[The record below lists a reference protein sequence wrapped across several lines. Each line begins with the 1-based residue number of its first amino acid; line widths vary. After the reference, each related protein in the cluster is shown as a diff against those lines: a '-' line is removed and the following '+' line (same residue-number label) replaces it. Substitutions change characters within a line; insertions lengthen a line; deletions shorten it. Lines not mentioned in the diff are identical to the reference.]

1 MGTFEALYQDIVALI
16 LVFNTK
22 QSVVVNILSTT
33 KDLITI
39 GLTISILWTAF
50 QVMLNRNTSPFNEV
64 LWSMFKKAIVLSVV
78 FGSVNWINYASP
90 VAQDAYNLFSQGG
103 GQRFPAMLDQNLYFL
118 ANDFTKTMTSMI
130 GFNKE
135 LIVVPFYIVATFI
148 VFGVVSLITMSFLI
162 LTTITSHLLV
172 VVLPFAVISLLY
184 NQTKE
189 IFAQWLKLFISNL
202 LTVLLGFLVI
212 ESFLI
217 NLFNSQF
224 ENIVKSKALE
234 FTSVLVLFVITL
246 IGVKVFLMAISLAQ
260 NLVGVSLDM
269 ASGAGGGATAA
280 LGAGGTA
287 MGMAGRLGTSGTKWG
302 GMKALSGAK
311 VSGQMGINLA
321 KNLDAKT
328 GGHIANTASNIAS
341 GISNSKA
348 GQAFNS
354 AANMFRSKK

>member
-1 MGTFEALYQDIVALI
+1 MKMGVFESLYQSLIGYIVTFDA
-16 LVFNTK
+16 K
-22 QSVVVNILSTT
+22 QSAVINILSMA

-64 LWSMFKKAIVLSVV
+64 LWSMFKKAIVSSVV

-90 VAQDAYNLFSQGG
+90 VAQEAYNLFSQGG
-103 GQRFPAMLDQNLYFL
+103 GDRFPAMLDQNLKFL
-118 ANDFTKTMTSMI
+118 ANEFTDSMTEKLTF
-130 GFNKE
+130 GAE
-135 LIVVPFYIVATFI
+135 LIIIPFYIVATFI
-148 VFGVVSLITMSFLI
+148 VFAIVSLITMSFLI

-172 VVLPFAVISLLY
+172 VVLPFAIISLLY

-212 ESFLI
+212 EVFLI
-217 NLFNSQF
+217 NIFNAEFQKVATS
-224 ENIVKSKALE
+224 KSME
-234 FTSVLVLFVITL
+234 YTSVLVLFIVTL

-287 MGMAGRLGTSGTKWG
+287 MGMASRLGTSGAKIG
-302 GMKALSGAK
+302 SAKALSGAK
-311 VSGQMGINLA
+311 IGGQMVGNFA
-321 KNLDAKT
+321 KKLDAKT
-328 GGHIANTASNIAS
+328 GEHI
-341 GISNSKA
+341 G
-348 GQAFNS
+348 
-354 AANMFRSKK
+354 NMFRNKK

>member
-1 MGTFEALYQDIVALI
+1 MGVFESLYQSLIGYIVTFDA
-16 LVFNTK
+16 K
-22 QSVVVNILSTT
+22 QSAVINILSMA

-64 LWSMFKKAIVLSVV
+64 LWSMFKRAIILSVV

-90 VAQDAYNLFSQGG
+90 VAQEAYNLFSQGG
-103 GQRFPAMLDQNLYFL
+103 GDRFPAMLDKNLKFL
-118 ANDFTKTMTSMI
+118 ANEFTDSMTEKLTF
-130 GFNKE
+130 GAE
-135 LIVVPFYIVATFI
+135 LIIIPFYIVATFI
-148 VFGVVSLITMSFLI
+148 VFAIVSLITMSFLI

-172 VVLPFAVISLLY
+172 VVLPFAIISLLY

-212 ESFLI
+212 EVFLI
-217 NLFNSQF
+217 NIFNAEFQKIATS
-224 ENIVKSKALE
+224 KSME
-234 FTSVLVLFVITL
+234 YTSVLVLFIVTL

-287 MGMAGRLGTSGTKWG
+287 MGMASRLGTSGAKIG
-302 GMKALSGAK
+302 SAKALSGAK
-311 VSGQMGINLA
+311 IGGQMVGNFA
-321 KNLDAKT
+321 KKLDAKT
-328 GGHIANTASNIAS
+328 GEHI
-341 GISNSKA
+341 G
-348 GQAFNS
+348 
-354 AANMFRSKK
+354 NMFRNKK

>member
-1 MGTFEALYQDIVALI
+1 MKMGVFESLYQSLIGYIVTFDA
-16 LVFNTK
+16 K
-22 QSVVVNILSTT
+22 QSAVINILSMA

-90 VAQDAYNLFSQGG
+90 VAQEAYNLFSQGG
-103 GQRFPAMLDQNLYFL
+103 GDRFPAMLDQNLKFL
-118 ANDFTKTMTSMI
+118 ANEFTDSMTEKLTF
-130 GFNKE
+130 GAE
-135 LIVVPFYIVATFI
+135 LIIIPFYIVATFI
-148 VFGVVSLITMSFLI
+148 VFAIVSLITMSFLI

-172 VVLPFAVISLLY
+172 VVLPFAIISLLY

-212 ESFLI
+212 EVFLI
-217 NLFNSQF
+217 NIFNAEFQKVATS
-224 ENIVKSKALE
+224 KSME
-234 FTSVLVLFVITL
+234 YTSVLVLFIVTL

-287 MGMAGRLGTSGTKWG
+287 MGMASRLGTSGAKIG
-302 GMKALSGAK
+302 SAKALSGAK
-311 VSGQMGINLA
+311 IGGQMVGNFA
-321 KNLDAKT
+321 KKLDAKT
-328 GGHIANTASNIAS
+328 GEHI
-341 GISNSKA
+341 
-348 GQAFNS
+348 
-354 AANMFRSKK
+354 ANMFRNKK

>member
-1 MGTFEALYQDIVALI
+1 MGVFESLYQSLIGYIVTFDA
-16 LVFNTK
+16 K
-22 QSVVVNILSTT
+22 QSAVINILSMA

-78 FGSVNWINYASP
+78 FGSVNWIHYASP
-90 VAQDAYNLFSQGG
+90 VAQEAYNLFSQGG
-103 GQRFPAMLDQNLYFL
+103 GDRFPAMLDKNLKFL
-118 ANDFTKTMTSMI
+118 ANEFTDSMTEKLTF
-130 GFNKE
+130 GAE
-135 LIVVPFYIVATFI
+135 LIIVPFYIVATFI

-172 VVLPFAVISLLY
+172 VVLPFAIISLLY

-212 ESFLI
+212 EVFLI
-217 NLFNSQF
+217 NIFNAEFQK
-224 ENIVKSKALE
+224 VATSKTLE
-234 FTSVLVLFVITL
+234 YTSVLVLFIVTL

>member
-1 MGTFEALYQDIVALI
+1 MKMGVFESLYQSLIGYIVTFDA
-16 LVFNTK
+16 K
-22 QSVVVNILSTT
+22 QSAVINILSMA

-90 VAQDAYNLFSQGG
+90 VAQEAYNLFSQGG
-103 GQRFPAMLDQNLYFL
+103 GDRFPAMLDKNLKFL
-118 ANDFTKTMTSMI
+118 ANEFTDSMTEKLTF
-130 GFNKE
+130 GAE
-135 LIVVPFYIVATFI
+135 LIIIPFYIVATFI
-148 VFGVVSLITMSFLI
+148 VFAIVSLITMSFLI

-172 VVLPFAVISLLY
+172 VVLPFAIISLLY

-212 ESFLI
+212 EVFLI
-217 NLFNSQF
+217 NIFNAEFQKVATS
-224 ENIVKSKALE
+224 KSME
-234 FTSVLVLFVITL
+234 YTSVLVLFIVTL

-287 MGMAGRLGTSGTKWG
+287 MGMASRLGTSGAKIG
-302 GMKALSGAK
+302 SAKALSGAK
-311 VSGQMGINLA
+311 IGGQMVGNFA
-321 KNLDAKT
+321 KKLDAKT
-328 GGHIANTASNIAS
+328 GEHI
-341 GISNSKA
+341 
-348 GQAFNS
+348 
-354 AANMFRSKK
+354 ANMFRNKK

>member
-1 MGTFEALYQDIVALI
+1 MKMGVFESLYQSLIGYIVT
-16 LVFNTK
+16 FDSK
-22 QSVVVNILSTT
+22 QSAVINILSIA

-90 VAQDAYNLFSQGG
+90 VAQEAYNLFSQGG
-103 GQRFPAMLDQNLYFL
+103 GDRFPAMLDKNLKFL
-118 ANDFTKTMTSMI
+118 ANEFTDSMTEKLTF
-130 GFNKE
+130 GAE
-135 LIVVPFYIVATFI
+135 LIIIPFYIVATFI
-148 VFGVVSLITMSFLI
+148 VFAIVSLITMSFLI

-172 VVLPFAVISLLY
+172 VVLPFAIISLLY

-212 ESFLI
+212 EVFLI
-217 NLFNSQF
+217 NIFNAEFQKVATS
-224 ENIVKSKALE
+224 KSME
-234 FTSVLVLFVITL
+234 YTSVLVLFIVTL

-287 MGMAGRLGTSGTKWG
+287 MGMASRLGTSGAKIG
-302 GMKALSGAK
+302 SAKALSGAK
-311 VSGQMGINLA
+311 IGGQMVGNFA
-321 KNLDAKT
+321 KKLDAKT
-328 GGHIANTASNIAS
+328 GEHI
-341 GISNSKA
+341 
-348 GQAFNS
+348 
-354 AANMFRSKK
+354 ANMFRNKK

>member
-1 MGTFEALYQDIVALI
+1 MKMGVFESLYQSLI
-16 LVFNTK
+16 GYIATFDAK
-22 QSVVVNILSTT
+22 QSAVINILSIA

-90 VAQDAYNLFSQGG
+90 VAQEAYNLFSQGG
-103 GQRFPAMLDQNLYFL
+103 GDRFPVMLDKNLKFL
-118 ANDFTKTMTSMI
+118 ANEFTDSMTEKLTF
-130 GFNKE
+130 GAE
-135 LIVVPFYIVATFI
+135 LIIIPFYIVATFI
-148 VFGVVSLITMSFLI
+148 VFAIVSLITMSFLI

-172 VVLPFAVISLLY
+172 VVLPFAIISLLY

-212 ESFLI
+212 EVFLI
-217 NLFNSQF
+217 NIFNAEFQKVATS
-224 ENIVKSKALE
+224 KSME
-234 FTSVLVLFVITL
+234 YTSVLVLFIVTL

-287 MGMAGRLGTSGTKWG
+287 MGMASRLGTSGAKIG
-302 GMKALSGAK
+302 SAKALSGAK
-311 VSGQMGINLA
+311 IGGQMVGNFA
-321 KNLDAKT
+321 KKLDAKT
-328 GGHIANTASNIAS
+328 GEHI
-341 GISNSKA
+341 
-348 GQAFNS
+348 
-354 AANMFRSKK
+354 ANMFRNKK

>member
-1 MGTFEALYQDIVALI
+1 MKMGVFESLYQSLIGYIVTFDA
-16 LVFNTK
+16 K
-22 QSVVVNILSTT
+22 QSAVINILSIA

-90 VAQDAYNLFSQGG
+90 VAQEAYNLFSQGG
-103 GQRFPAMLDQNLYFL
+103 GDRFPAMLDKNLKFL
-118 ANDFTKTMTSMI
+118 ANEFTDSMTEKLTF
-130 GFNKE
+130 GAE
-135 LIVVPFYIVATFI
+135 LIIIPFYIVATFI
-148 VFGVVSLITMSFLI
+148 VFAIVSLITMSFLI

-172 VVLPFAVISLLY
+172 VVLPFAIISLLY

-212 ESFLI
+212 ELFLI
-217 NLFNSQF
+217 NIFNAEFQKVATS
-224 ENIVKSKALE
+224 KSME
-234 FTSVLVLFVITL
+234 YTSVLVLFIVTL

-287 MGMAGRLGTSGTKWG
+287 MGMASRLGTSGAKIG
-302 GMKALSGAK
+302 SAKALSGAK
-311 VSGQMGINLA
+311 IGGQMVGNFA
-321 KNLDAKT
+321 KKLDAKT
-328 GGHIANTASNIAS
+328 GEHI
-341 GISNSKA
+341 
-348 GQAFNS
+348 
-354 AANMFRSKK
+354 ANMFRNKK

>member
-1 MGTFEALYQDIVALI
+1 MGVFESLYQSLIGYIVA
-16 LVFNTK
+16 FDAK
-22 QSVVVNILSTT
+22 QSAVINILSMA

-64 LWSMFKKAIVLSVV
+64 LWSMFKRAIILSVV

-90 VAQDAYNLFSQGG
+90 VAQEAYNLFSQGG
-103 GQRFPAMLDQNLYFL
+103 GQRFPAMLDKNLKFL
-118 ANDFTKTMTSMI
+118 ANEFTDSMTEKLTF
-130 GFNKE
+130 GAE
-135 LIVVPFYIVATFI
+135 LIIIPFYIVATFI
-148 VFGVVSLITMSFLI
+148 VFAIVSLITMSFLI

-172 VVLPFAVISLLY
+172 VVLPFAIISLLY

-212 ESFLI
+212 EVFLI
-217 NLFNSQF
+217 NIFNAEFQKIATS
-224 ENIVKSKALE
+224 KSME
-234 FTSVLVLFVITL
+234 YTSVLVLFVVTL

-287 MGMAGRLGTSGTKWG
+287 MGMASRLGTSGAKIG
-302 GMKALSGAK
+302 SAKALSGAK
-311 VSGQMGINLA
+311 IGGQMVGNFA
-321 KNLDAKT
+321 KKLDAKT
-328 GGHIANTASNIAS
+328 GEHI
-341 GISNSKA
+341 
-348 GQAFNS
+348 
-354 AANMFRSKK
+354 ANMFRNKK

>member
-1 MGTFEALYQDIVALI
+1 MKMGVFESLYQSLIGYIVTFDA
-16 LVFNTK
+16 K
-22 QSVVVNILSTT
+22 QSAVINILSIA

-90 VAQDAYNLFSQGG
+90 VAQEAYNLFSQGG
-103 GQRFPAMLDQNLYFL
+103 GDRFPVMLDKNLKFL
-118 ANDFTKTMTSMI
+118 ANEFTDSMTEKLTF
-130 GFNKE
+130 GAE
-135 LIVVPFYIVATFI
+135 LIIIPFYIVATFI
-148 VFGVVSLITMSFLI
+148 VFAIVSLITMSFLI

-172 VVLPFAVISLLY
+172 VVLPFAIISLLY

-212 ESFLI
+212 EVFLI
-217 NLFNSQF
+217 NIFNAEFQKVATS
-224 ENIVKSKALE
+224 KSME
-234 FTSVLVLFVITL
+234 YTSVLVLFIVTL

-287 MGMAGRLGTSGTKWG
+287 MGMASRLGTSGAKIG
-302 GMKALSGAK
+302 SAKALSGAK
-311 VSGQMGINLA
+311 IGGQMVGNFA
-321 KNLDAKT
+321 KKLDAKT
-328 GGHIANTASNIAS
+328 GEHI
-341 GISNSKA
+341 
-348 GQAFNS
+348 
-354 AANMFRSKK
+354 ANMFRNKK

>member
-1 MGTFEALYQDIVALI
+1 MKMGVFESLYQSLIGYIVA
-16 LVFNTK
+16 FDAK
-22 QSVVVNILSTT
+22 QSAVINILSMA

-64 LWSMFKKAIVLSVV
+64 LWSMFKRAIILSVV

-90 VAQDAYNLFSQGG
+90 VAQEAYNLFSQGG
-103 GQRFPAMLDQNLYFL
+103 GDRFPAMLDKNLKFL
-118 ANDFTKTMTSMI
+118 ANEFTDSMTEKLTF
-130 GFNKE
+130 GAE
-135 LIVVPFYIVATFI
+135 LIIIPFYIVATFI
-148 VFGVVSLITMSFLI
+148 VFAIVSLITMSFLI

-172 VVLPFAVISLLY
+172 VVLPFAIISLLY

-212 ESFLI
+212 EVFLI
-217 NLFNSQF
+217 NIFNAEFQKIATS
-224 ENIVKSKALE
+224 KSME
-234 FTSVLVLFVITL
+234 YTSVLVLFIVTL

-287 MGMAGRLGTSGTKWG
+287 MGMASRLGTSGAKIG
-302 GMKALSGAK
+302 SAKALSGAK
-311 VSGQMGINLA
+311 IGGQMVGNFA
-321 KNLDAKT
+321 KKLDAKT
-328 GGHIANTASNIAS
+328 GEHI
-341 GISNSKA
+341 
-348 GQAFNS
+348 
-354 AANMFRSKK
+354 ANMFRNKK

>member
-1 MGTFEALYQDIVALI
+1 MKMGVFESLYQSLIGYIVTFDA
-16 LVFNTK
+16 K
-22 QSVVVNILSTT
+22 QSAVINILSMA

-90 VAQDAYNLFSQGG
+90 VAQEAYNLFSQGG
-103 GQRFPAMLDQNLYFL
+103 GDRFPAMLDQNLKFL
-118 ANDFTKTMTSMI
+118 ANEFTDSMTEKLTF
-130 GFNKE
+130 GAE
-135 LIVVPFYIVATFI
+135 LIIIPFYIVATFI
-148 VFGVVSLITMSFLI
+148 VFAIVSLITMSFLI

-172 VVLPFAVISLLY
+172 VVLPFAIISLLY

-212 ESFLI
+212 EVFLI
-217 NLFNSQF
+217 NIFNAEFQKVATS
-224 ENIVKSKALE
+224 KSME
-234 FTSVLVLFVITL
+234 YTSVLVLFIVTL
-246 IGVKVFLMAISLAQ
+246 IGLKVFLMAISLAQ

-287 MGMAGRLGTSGTKWG
+287 MGMASRLGTSGAKIG
-302 GMKALSGAK
+302 SAKALSGAK
-311 VSGQMGINLA
+311 IGGQMVGNFA
-321 KNLDAKT
+321 KKLDAKT
-328 GGHIANTASNIAS
+328 GEHI
-341 GISNSKA
+341 
-348 GQAFNS
+348 
-354 AANMFRSKK
+354 ANMFRNKK

>member
-1 MGTFEALYQDIVALI
+1 MKMGVFESLYQSLIGYIVTFDA
-16 LVFNTK
+16 K
-22 QSVVVNILSTT
+22 QSAVINILSIA

-90 VAQDAYNLFSQGG
+90 VAQEAYNLFSQGG
-103 GQRFPAMLDQNLYFL
+103 GDRFPAMLDKNLKFL
-118 ANDFTKTMTSMI
+118 ANEFTDSMTEKLTF
-130 GFNKE
+130 GAE
-135 LIVVPFYIVATFI
+135 LIIIPFYIVATFI
-148 VFGVVSLITMSFLI
+148 VFAIVSLITMSFLI

-172 VVLPFAVISLLY
+172 VVLPFAIISLLY

-212 ESFLI
+212 EVFLI
-217 NLFNSQF
+217 NIFNAEFQKVATS
-224 ENIVKSKALE
+224 KSME
-234 FTSVLVLFVITL
+234 YTSVLVLFIVTL

-287 MGMAGRLGTSGTKWG
+287 MGMASRLGTSGAKIG
-302 GMKALSGAK
+302 SAKALSGAK
-311 VSGQMGINLA
+311 IGSAKALSGAKIGGQMVGNFA
-321 KNLDAKT
+321 KKLDAKT
-328 GGHIANTASNIAS
+328 GEHI
-341 GISNSKA
+341 
-348 GQAFNS
+348 
-354 AANMFRSKK
+354 ANMFRNKK

>member
-1 MGTFEALYQDIVALI
+1 MKMGVFESLYQSLIGYIVTFDA
-16 LVFNTK
+16 K
-22 QSVVVNILSTT
+22 QSAVINILSIA

-90 VAQDAYNLFSQGG
+90 VAQEAYNLFSQGG
-103 GQRFPAMLDQNLYFL
+103 GDRFPAMLDKNLKFL
-118 ANDFTKTMTSMI
+118 ANEFTDSMTEKLTF
-130 GFNKE
+130 GAE
-135 LIVVPFYIVATFI
+135 LIIIPFYIVATFI
-148 VFGVVSLITMSFLI
+148 VFAIVSLITMSFLI

-172 VVLPFAVISLLY
+172 VVLPFAIISLLY

-212 ESFLI
+212 EVFLI
-217 NLFNSQF
+217 NIFNAEFQKVATS
-224 ENIVKSKALE
+224 KSME
-234 FTSVLVLFVITL
+234 YTSVLVLFIVTL

-287 MGMAGRLGTSGTKWG
+287 MGMASRLGTSGAKIG
-302 GMKALSGAK
+302 SAKALSGAK
-311 VSGQMGINLA
+311 IGGQMVGNFA
-321 KNLDAKT
+321 KKLDAKT
-328 GGHIANTASNIAS
+328 GEHI
-341 GISNSKA
+341 
-348 GQAFNS
+348 
-354 AANMFRSKK
+354 ANMFRNKK

>member
-1 MGTFEALYQDIVALI
+1 MKMGVFESLYQSLI
-16 LVFNTK
+16 GYIATFDAK
-22 QSVVVNILSTT
+22 QSAVINILSIA

-90 VAQDAYNLFSQGG
+90 VAQEAYNLFSQGG
-103 GQRFPAMLDQNLYFL
+103 GDRFPVMLDKNLKFL
-118 ANDFTKTMTSMI
+118 ANEFTDSMTEKLTF
-130 GFNKE
+130 GAE
-135 LIVVPFYIVATFI
+135 LIIIPFYIVATFI
-148 VFGVVSLITMSFLI
+148 VFAIVSLITMSFLI

-172 VVLPFAVISLLY
+172 VVLPFAIISLLY

-212 ESFLI
+212 EVFLI
-217 NLFNSQF
+217 NIFNAEFQKVATS
-224 ENIVKSKALE
+224 KSME
-234 FTSVLVLFVITL
+234 YTSVLVLFIVTL

-287 MGMAGRLGTSGTKWG
+287 MGMASRLGTSGAKIG
-302 GMKALSGAK
+302 SAKALNGAK
-311 VSGQMGINLA
+311 IGGQMVGNFA
-321 KNLDAKT
+321 KKLDAKT
-328 GGHIANTASNIAS
+328 GEHI
-341 GISNSKA
+341 
-348 GQAFNS
+348 
-354 AANMFRSKK
+354 ANMFRNKK

>member
-1 MGTFEALYQDIVALI
+1 MGVFESLYQSLIGYIVTFDA
-16 LVFNTK
+16 K
-22 QSVVVNILSTT
+22 QSAVINILSMA

-64 LWSMFKKAIVLSVV
+64 LWSMFKRAIILSVV

-90 VAQDAYNLFSQGG
+90 VAQEAYNLFSQGG
-103 GQRFPAMLDQNLYFL
+103 GDRFPAMLDKNLKFL
-118 ANDFTKTMTSMI
+118 ANEFTDSMTEKLTF
-130 GFNKE
+130 GAE
-135 LIVVPFYIVATFI
+135 LIIIPFYIVATFI
-148 VFGVVSLITMSFLI
+148 VFGIVSLITMSFLI

-172 VVLPFAVISLLY
+172 VVLPFAIISLLY

-212 ESFLI
+212 EVFLI
-217 NLFNSQF
+217 NIFNAEFQKIATS
-224 ENIVKSKALE
+224 KSME
-234 FTSVLVLFVITL
+234 YTSVLVLFVVTL

-269 ASGAGGGATAA
+269 SSGAGGGATAA

-287 MGMAGRLGTSGTKWG
+287 MGMASRLGTSGAKIG
-302 GMKALSGAK
+302 SAKALSGAK
-311 VSGQMGINLA
+311 IGGQMAGNFA
-321 KNLDAKT
+321 KKLDAKT
-328 GGHIANTASNIAS
+328 GEHI
-341 GISNSKA
+341 
-348 GQAFNS
+348 
-354 AANMFRSKK
+354 ANMFRNKK

>member
-1 MGTFEALYQDIVALI
+1 MDVFESLYQSLIGYIVTFDA
-16 LVFNTK
+16 K
-22 QSVVVNILSTT
+22 QSAVINILSMA

-90 VAQDAYNLFSQGG
+90 VAQEAYNLFSQGG
-103 GQRFPAMLDQNLYFL
+103 GDRFPAMLDKNLKFL
-118 ANDFTKTMTSMI
+118 ANEFTDSMTKKLTF
-130 GFNKE
+130 GAE
-135 LIVVPFYIVATFI
+135 LIIIPFYIVATFI
-148 VFGVVSLITMSFLI
+148 VFAIVSLITMSFLI

-172 VVLPFAVISLLY
+172 VVLPFAIISLLY

-212 ESFLI
+212 EVFLI
-217 NLFNSQF
+217 NIFNAEFQKIATS
-224 ENIVKSKALE
+224 KSME
-234 FTSVLVLFVITL
+234 YTSVLVLFVVTL

-287 MGMAGRLGTSGTKWG
+287 MGMASRLGTSGAKIG
-302 GMKALSGAK
+302 SAKALSGAK
-311 VSGQMGINLA
+311 IGGQMAGNFA
-321 KNLDAKT
+321 KKLDAKT
-328 GGHIANTASNIAS
+328 GEHI
-341 GISNSKA
+341 
-348 GQAFNS
+348 
-354 AANMFRSKK
+354 ANMFRNKK

>member
-1 MGTFEALYQDIVALI
+1 MKMGVFESLYQSLIGYIVTFDA
-16 LVFNTK
+16 K
-22 QSVVVNILSTT
+22 QSAVINILSIA

-90 VAQDAYNLFSQGG
+90 VAQEAYNLFSQGG
-103 GQRFPAMLDQNLYFL
+103 GDRFPAMLDKNLKFL
-118 ANDFTKTMTSMI
+118 ANEFTDSMTEKLTF
-130 GFNKE
+130 GAE
-135 LIVVPFYIVATFI
+135 LIIIPFYIVATFI
-148 VFGVVSLITMSFLI
+148 VFAIVSLITMSFLI

-172 VVLPFAVISLLY
+172 VVLPFAIISLLY

-212 ESFLI
+212 EVFLI
-217 NLFNSQF
+217 NIFNAEFQKVATS
-224 ENIVKSKALE
+224 KSME
-234 FTSVLVLFVITL
+234 YTSVLVLFIVTL

-287 MGMAGRLGTSGTKWG
+287 MGMASRLGTSGAKIG
-302 GMKALSGAK
+302 SAKALSGAK
-311 VSGQMGINLA
+311 IGGQMVGNFA
-321 KNLDAKT
+321 KKLDAKT
-328 GGHIANTASNIAS
+328 DEHI
-341 GISNSKA
+341 
-348 GQAFNS
+348 
-354 AANMFRSKK
+354 ANMFRNKK

>member
-1 MGTFEALYQDIVALI
+1 MKMGVFESLYQSLIGYIVTFDA
-16 LVFNTK
+16 K
-22 QSVVVNILSTT
+22 QSAVINILSMA

-90 VAQDAYNLFSQGG
+90 VAQEAYNLFSQGG
-103 GQRFPAMLDQNLYFL
+103 GDRFPAMLDQNLKFL
-118 ANDFTKTMTSMI
+118 ANEFTDSMTEKLTF
-130 GFNKE
+130 GAE
-135 LIVVPFYIVATFI
+135 LIIIPFYIVATFI
-148 VFGVVSLITMSFLI
+148 VFAIVSLITMSFLI

-172 VVLPFAVISLLY
+172 VVLPFAIISLLY

-212 ESFLI
+212 EVFLI
-217 NLFNSQF
+217 NIFNAEFQKVATS
-224 ENIVKSKALE
+224 KSME
-234 FTSVLVLFVITL
+234 YTSVLVLFIVTL

-287 MGMAGRLGTSGTKWG
+287 MGMASRLGTSGAKIG
-302 GMKALSGAK
+302 SAKALSGAK
-311 VSGQMGINLA
+311 IGGQMVGNFA
-321 KNLDAKT
+321 KKLDAKT
-328 GGHIANTASNIAS
+328 GEHI
-341 GISNSKA
+341 G
-348 GQAFNS
+348 
-354 AANMFRSKK
+354 NMFRNKK

>member
-1 MGTFEALYQDIVALI
+1 MKMGVFESLYQSLIGYIVTFDA
-16 LVFNTK
+16 K
-22 QSVVVNILSTT
+22 QSAVINILSMA

-64 LWSMFKKAIVLSVV
+64 LWSMFKRAIILSVV

-90 VAQDAYNLFSQGG
+90 VAQEAYNLFSQGG
-103 GQRFPAMLDQNLYFL
+103 GDRFPAMLDKNLKFL
-118 ANDFTKTMTSMI
+118 ANEFTDSMTEKLTF
-130 GFNKE
+130 GAE
-135 LIVVPFYIVATFI
+135 LIIIPFYIVATFI
-148 VFGVVSLITMSFLI
+148 VFAIVSLITMSFLI

-172 VVLPFAVISLLY
+172 VVLPFAIISLLY

-212 ESFLI
+212 EVFLI
-217 NLFNSQF
+217 NIFNAEFQKIATS
-224 ENIVKSKALE
+224 KSME
-234 FTSVLVLFVITL
+234 YTSVLVLFIVTL

-287 MGMAGRLGTSGTKWG
+287 MGMASRLGTSGAKIG
-302 GMKALSGAK
+302 SAKALSGAK
-311 VSGQMGINLA
+311 IGGQMVGNFA
-321 KNLDAKT
+321 KKLDAKT
-328 GGHIANTASNIAS
+328 GEHI
-341 GISNSKA
+341 
-348 GQAFNS
+348 
-354 AANMFRSKK
+354 ANMFRNKK

>member
-1 MGTFEALYQDIVALI
+1 MGVFESLYQSLIGYIVTFDA
-16 LVFNTK
+16 K
-22 QSVVVNILSTT
+22 QSAVINILSMA

-64 LWSMFKKAIVLSVV
+64 LWSMFKRAIVLSVV
-78 FGSVNWINYASP
+78 FGSVNWIHYASP
-90 VAQDAYNLFSQGG
+90 VAQEAYNLFSQGG
-103 GQRFPAMLDQNLYFL
+103 GDRFPAMLDKNLNFL
-118 ANDFTKTMTSMI
+118 SNDFIEAM
-130 GFNKE
+130 KE
-135 LIVVPFYIVATFI
+135 FSGLKNFIIVPFYIVATFI

-172 VVLPFAVISLLY
+172 VVLPFAIISLLY

-212 ESFLI
+212 EVFLI
-217 NLFNSQF
+217 NIFNAEFQK
-224 ENIVKSKALE
+224 VATSKTLE
-234 FTSVLVLFVITL
+234 FTSVLVLFVVTL

-287 MGMAGRLGTSGTKWG
+287 MGMASRLGTSGAKIG
-302 GMKALSGAK
+302 SAKALSGAK
-311 VSGQMGINLA
+311 IGGQMAGNFA
-321 KNLDAKT
+321 KKLDAKT
-328 GGHIANTASNIAS
+328 GEHI
-341 GISNSKA
+341 
-348 GQAFNS
+348 
-354 AANMFRSKK
+354 ANMFRNKK

>member
-1 MGTFEALYQDIVALI
+1 MGVFESLYQSLIGYIVTFDA
-16 LVFNTK
+16 K
-22 QSVVVNILSTT
+22 QSAVINILSMA

-64 LWSMFKKAIVLSVV
+64 LWSMFKRAIILSVV

-90 VAQDAYNLFSQGG
+90 VAQEAYNLFSQGG
-103 GQRFPAMLDQNLYFL
+103 GDRFPAMLDKNLKFL
-118 ANDFTKTMTSMI
+118 ANEFTDSMTEKLTF
-130 GFNKE
+130 GAE
-135 LIVVPFYIVATFI
+135 LIIIPFYIVATFI
-148 VFGVVSLITMSFLI
+148 VFGIVSLITMSFLI

-172 VVLPFAVISLLY
+172 VVLPFAIISLLY

-212 ESFLI
+212 EVFLI
-217 NLFNSQF
+217 NIFNAEFQKIATS
-224 ENIVKSKALE
+224 KSME
-234 FTSVLVLFVITL
+234 YTSVLVLFIVTL

-287 MGMAGRLGTSGTKWG
+287 MGMASRLGTSGAKIG
-302 GMKALSGAK
+302 SAKALSGAK
-311 VSGQMGINLA
+311 IGGQMVGNFA
-321 KNLDAKT
+321 KKLDAKT
-328 GGHIANTASNIAS
+328 GEHI
-341 GISNSKA
+341 
-348 GQAFNS
+348 
-354 AANMFRSKK
+354 ANMFRNKK

>member
-1 MGTFEALYQDIVALI
+1 MKMGVFESLYQSLIGYIVTFDA
-16 LVFNTK
+16 K
-22 QSVVVNILSTT
+22 QSAVINILSIA

-39 GLTISILWTAF
+39 GLTISILWTAV

-90 VAQDAYNLFSQGG
+90 VAQEAYNLFSQGG
-103 GQRFPAMLDQNLYFL
+103 GDRFPAMLDKNLKFL
-118 ANDFTKTMTSMI
+118 ANEFTDSMTEKLTF
-130 GFNKE
+130 GAE
-135 LIVVPFYIVATFI
+135 LIIIPFYIVATFI
-148 VFGVVSLITMSFLI
+148 VFAIVSLITMSFLI

-172 VVLPFAVISLLY
+172 VVLPFAIISLLY

-212 ESFLI
+212 EVFLI
-217 NLFNSQF
+217 NIFNAEFQKVATS
-224 ENIVKSKALE
+224 KSME
-234 FTSVLVLFVITL
+234 YTSVLVLFIVTL

-287 MGMAGRLGTSGTKWG
+287 MGMASRLGTSGAKIG
-302 GMKALSGAK
+302 SAKALSGAK
-311 VSGQMGINLA
+311 IGGQMVGNFA
-321 KNLDAKT
+321 KKLDAKT
-328 GGHIANTASNIAS
+328 GEHI
-341 GISNSKA
+341 
-348 GQAFNS
+348 
-354 AANMFRSKK
+354 ANMFRNKK

>member
-1 MGTFEALYQDIVALI
+1 MKMGVFESLYQSLIGYIVA
-16 LVFNTK
+16 FDAK
-22 QSVVVNILSTT
+22 QSAVINILSMA

-90 VAQDAYNLFSQGG
+90 VAQEAYNLFSQGG
-103 GQRFPAMLDQNLYFL
+103 GDRFPAMLDQNLKFL
-118 ANDFTKTMTSMI
+118 ANEFTDSMTEKLTF
-130 GFNKE
+130 GAE
-135 LIVVPFYIVATFI
+135 LIIIPFYIVATFI
-148 VFGVVSLITMSFLI
+148 VFAIVSLITMSFLI

-172 VVLPFAVISLLY
+172 VVLPFAIISLLY

-212 ESFLI
+212 EVFLI
-217 NLFNSQF
+217 NIFNAEFQKVATS
-224 ENIVKSKALE
+224 KSME
-234 FTSVLVLFVITL
+234 YTSVLVLFIVTL

-287 MGMAGRLGTSGTKWG
+287 MGMASRLGTSGAKIG
-302 GMKALSGAK
+302 SAKALSGAK
-311 VSGQMGINLA
+311 IGGQMVGNFA
-321 KNLDAKT
+321 KKLDAKT
-328 GGHIANTASNIAS
+328 GEHI
-341 GISNSKA
+341 
-348 GQAFNS
+348 
-354 AANMFRSKK
+354 ANMFRNKK

>member
-1 MGTFEALYQDIVALI
+1 MKMGVFESLYQSLI
-16 LVFNTK
+16 GYIATFDAK
-22 QSVVVNILSTT
+22 QSAVINILSIA

-90 VAQDAYNLFSQGG
+90 VAQEAYNLFSQGG
-103 GQRFPAMLDQNLYFL
+103 GDRFPAMLDKNLKFL
-118 ANDFTKTMTSMI
+118 ANEFTDSMTEKLTF
-130 GFNKE
+130 GAE
-135 LIVVPFYIVATFI
+135 LIIIPFYIVATFI
-148 VFGVVSLITMSFLI
+148 VFAIVSLITMSFLI

-172 VVLPFAVISLLY
+172 VVLPFAIISLLY

-212 ESFLI
+212 EVFLI
-217 NLFNSQF
+217 NIFNAEFQKVATS
-224 ENIVKSKALE
+224 KSME
-234 FTSVLVLFVITL
+234 YTSVLVLFIVTL

-287 MGMAGRLGTSGTKWG
+287 MGMASRLGTSGAKIG
-302 GMKALSGAK
+302 SAKALSGAK
-311 VSGQMGINLA
+311 IGGQMVGNFA
-321 KNLDAKT
+321 KKLDAKT
-328 GGHIANTASNIAS
+328 GEHI
-341 GISNSKA
+341 
-348 GQAFNS
+348 
-354 AANMFRSKK
+354 ANMFRNKK

>member
-1 MGTFEALYQDIVALI
+1 MKMGVFESLYQSLIGYIVTFDA
-16 LVFNTK
+16 K
-22 QSVVVNILSTT
+22 QSAVINILSMA

-64 LWSMFKKAIVLSVV
+64 LWSMFKRAIILSVV

-90 VAQDAYNLFSQGG
+90 VAQEAYNLFSQGG
-103 GQRFPAMLDQNLYFL
+103 GDRFPAMLDQNLKFL
-118 ANDFTKTMTSMI
+118 ANEFTDSMTEKLTF
-130 GFNKE
+130 GAE
-135 LIVVPFYIVATFI
+135 LIIIPFYIVATFI
-148 VFGVVSLITMSFLI
+148 VFAIVSLITMSFLI

-172 VVLPFAVISLLY
+172 VVLPFAIISLLY

-212 ESFLI
+212 EVFLI
-217 NLFNSQF
+217 NIFNAEFQKVATS
-224 ENIVKSKALE
+224 KSME
-234 FTSVLVLFVITL
+234 YTSVLVLFIVTL

-287 MGMAGRLGTSGTKWG
+287 MGMASRLGTSGAKIG
-302 GMKALSGAK
+302 SAKALSGAK
-311 VSGQMGINLA
+311 IGGQMVGNFA
-321 KNLDAKT
+321 KKLDAKT
-328 GGHIANTASNIAS
+328 GEHI
-341 GISNSKA
+341 
-348 GQAFNS
+348 
-354 AANMFRSKK
+354 ANMFRNKK

>member
-1 MGTFEALYQDIVALI
+1 MKMGVFESLYQSLIGYIVTFDA
-16 LVFNTK
+16 K
-22 QSVVVNILSTT
+22 QSAVINILSIA

-90 VAQDAYNLFSQGG
+90 VAQEAYNLFSQGG
-103 GQRFPAMLDQNLYFL
+103 GDRFPVMLDKNLKFL
-118 ANDFTKTMTSMI
+118 ANEFTDSMTEKLTF
-130 GFNKE
+130 GAE
-135 LIVVPFYIVATFI
+135 LIIIPFYIVATFI
-148 VFGVVSLITMSFLI
+148 VFAIVSLITMSFLI

-172 VVLPFAVISLLY
+172 VVLPFAIISLLY

-212 ESFLI
+212 EVFLI
-217 NLFNSQF
+217 NIFNAEFQKVATS
-224 ENIVKSKALE
+224 KSME
-234 FTSVLVLFVITL
+234 YTSVLVLFIVTL

-287 MGMAGRLGTSGTKWG
+287 MGMASRLGTSG
-302 GMKALSGAK
+302 AK
-311 VSGQMGINLA
+311 IGGQMVGNFA
-321 KNLDAKT
+321 KKLDAKT
-328 GGHIANTASNIAS
+328 GEHI
-341 GISNSKA
+341 
-348 GQAFNS
+348 
-354 AANMFRSKK
+354 ANMFRNKK

>member
-1 MGTFEALYQDIVALI
+1 MGVFESLYQSLIGYIVTFDA
-16 LVFNTK
+16 K
-22 QSVVVNILSTT
+22 QSAVINILSMA

-64 LWSMFKKAIVLSVV
+64 LWSMFKRAIILSVV

-90 VAQDAYNLFSQGG
+90 VAQEAYNLFSQGG
-103 GQRFPAMLDQNLYFL
+103 GDRFPAMLDKNLKFL
-118 ANDFTKTMTSMI
+118 ANEFTDSMTEKLTF
-130 GFNKE
+130 GAE
-135 LIVVPFYIVATFI
+135 LIIIPFYIVATFI
-148 VFGVVSLITMSFLI
+148 VFGIVSLITMSFLI

-172 VVLPFAVISLLY
+172 VVLPFAIISLLY

-212 ESFLI
+212 EVFLI
-217 NLFNSQF
+217 NIFNAEFQKVATS
-224 ENIVKSKALE
+224 KSME
-234 FTSVLVLFVITL
+234 YTSVLVLFIVTL

-287 MGMAGRLGTSGTKWG
+287 MGMASRLGTSGAKIG
-302 GMKALSGAK
+302 SAKALSGAK
-311 VSGQMGINLA
+311 IGGQMVGNFA
-321 KNLDAKT
+321 KKLDAKT
-328 GGHIANTASNIAS
+328 GEHI
-341 GISNSKA
+341 
-348 GQAFNS
+348 
-354 AANMFRSKK
+354 ANMFRNKK